1 MNILLIGG
9 SGNLMN
15 QLIIKL
21 KKEGHRVHLLTGEQ
35 HAANT
40 YEKVFERYE
49 FTYDNGNLSEIFQ
62 SVSPDVTLFLGA
74 YDTNFS
80 WRHSER
86 ESVRFIAGLMNI
98 LVAYSMINKGS
109 LYSFLPKSFIEI
121 LNRIYGRKN
130 RRAPAGSV
138 GPHWNRRRIFAA
150 ISGRTGI

>member
-98 LVAYSMINKGS
+98 LVAYSMINKGKFIFLS
-109 LYSFLPKSFIEI
+109 SEELYQGNFEQDIREEEP
-121 LNRIYGRKN
+121 
-130 RRAPAGSV
+130 P
-138 GPHWNRRRIFAA
+138 
-150 ISGRTGI
+150 